1 MTIGGYELVARDLAR
16 RLHSEGHRVAVASS
30 PLFGDST
37 SQQEDFEVFRILQ
50 CIDHS
55 PEIFRNEDVLQL
67 GLFINLHNIKA
78 MKELVTDWKPDA
90 VACFNLSGLGPFG
103 LLHLFH
109 SLGHHPIWRIGDTP
123 AGAKQSRSEITRFS
137 RIFDTD
143 DVFKDIN
150 FVAISLRV
158 MDELSRDIGL
168 RMGPVTLL
176 RGSFLQNPPLDSQWR
191 DSSKELRLI
200 FASRIESH
208 KGTDLLLEAADR
220 VRGRGIT
227 NFHIDVFGAG
237 RVARFQ
243 QQTYARNLE
252 NIVSY
257 QGVLPK
263 SKMLERFG
271 DYDALLFPT
280 WEREPFGNVVVE
292 ASSAGCIPIITATIG
307 AAECLVDGVDC
318 IKIRRDPDDLSD
330 AIVGLA
336 NQEPTDRNA
345 FRMRVKRNARSTF
358 DGDQNF
364 NRMKTLFE
372 TVAKLRRQ
380 PSASP
385 DQILV
390 SLAMLT
396 HIWRRNSSQL
406 DEREAQIDSLQT
418 DVRELH
424 TFIRALVGSISW
436 KATAPLR
443 AMEKVFGQ
451 FRRISGI

>member
-1 MTIGGYELVARDLAR
+1 
-16 RLHSEGHRVAVASS
+16 
-30 PLFGDST
+30 
-37 SQQEDFEVFRILQ
+37 
-50 CIDHS
+50 
-55 PEIFRNEDVLQL
+55 
-67 GLFINLHNIKA
+67 
-78 MKELVTDWKPDA
+78 
-90 VACFNLSGLGPFG
+90 
-103 LLHLFH
+103 HLFH

-158 MDELSRDIGL
+158 MDELSRDIRL

-191 DSSKELRLI
+191 DSSKELPLI

-257 QGVLPK
+257 RGVLPK

-292 ASSAGCIPIITATIG
+292 AASAGCIPIITATIG

-318 IKIRRDPDDLSD
+318 IKIRRDADDLAD

-336 NQEPTDRNA
+336 NQEPTHRNA

-372 TVAKLRRQ
+372 AVAKLRRQ

-396 HIWRRNSSQL
+396 HIWRRNSSAL
-406 DEREAQIDSLQT
+406 D
-418 DVRELH
+418 
-424 TFIRALVGSISW
+424 
-436 KATAPLR
+436 
-443 AMEKVFGQ
+443 
-451 FRRISGI
+451 